1 VSRFMRYQG
10 RTVEIFGWT
19 PKGQAVPVLPAE
31 TPGEAAGDSAF
42 INGRA
47 VEWDGRAWVALPWKD
62 FAVWKLAR
70 DAEAEAY
77 EESASLGQAEVALGD
92 VVSID
97 LTGAAVDGGD
107 GAVPGVVFDPAVR
120 GR

>member
-1 VSRFMRYQG
+1 MSRFMRYQG

-19 PKGQAVPVLPAE
+19 PTGQAVPVLPAE
-31 TPGEAAGDSAF
+31 TPGEAAGHYAF

-47 VEWDGRAWVALPWKD
+47 VEWDGGDWVALPWKD

-70 DAEAEAY
+70 DAEADEA
-77 EESASLGQAEVALGD
+77 SAGLGQAEVALGD

-97 LTGAAVDGGD
+97 LTGAAIDGGD
-107 GAVPGVVFDPAVR
+107 GAVSGVVFDPSVR